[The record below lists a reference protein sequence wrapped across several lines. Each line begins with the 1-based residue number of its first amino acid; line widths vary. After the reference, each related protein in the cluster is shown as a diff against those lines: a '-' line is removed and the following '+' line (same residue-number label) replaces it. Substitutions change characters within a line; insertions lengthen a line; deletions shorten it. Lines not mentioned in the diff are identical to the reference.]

1 MKAPVR
7 GLTTMIDTKGLVCH
21 AMLSRNV
28 VRELLKITCNI
39 LLHQKSKKHRAEKVL
54 GNLIVCKFSMTR
66 VALSLKLGGTFK
78 QPSVLVT
85 HTDMVINSIEHH
97 GYKV

>member
-1 MKAPVR
+1 ME
-7 GLTTMIDTKGLVCH
+7 IDTKGLVCH

-39 LLHQKSKKHRAEKVL
+39 LLHQKGKKHRAEKVL
-54 GNLIVCKFSMTR
+54 GNLIVCNFSMTR

-85 HTDMVINSIEHH
+85 HTDMVHKL
-97 GYKV
+97 Y